1 MAIVEEECDEA
12 IYWMEL
18 VVEAGLMDEKRVSN
32 LKNEANEILS
42 MVVSSVKTARP
53 QK

>member
-18 VVEAGLMDEKRVSN
+18 IVEAGLMDERRVTD
-32 LKNEANEILS
+32 LKEEANEISS
-42 MVVSSVKTARP
+42 MVVSSIKTARP
-53 QK
+53 PK